1 MVKAEMLESAGP
13 WIAVPIG
20 SAGAGVLVVGVA
32 VVVGVI
38 AATLV
43 VTAALVVVASG
54 ADVLVGS
61 PVVGSGVVG
70 SGVVV
75 AVVGVVVT
83 GTAVGVA
90 GAVCVGPAARAN
102 CPPAARLSG
111 VAGGEESSPH

>member
-20 SAGAGVLVVGVA
+20 SAGAGVLVIGVA

-54 ADVLVGS
+54 QMFWWVHPS
-61 PVVGSGVVG
+61 
-70 SGVVV
+70 
-75 AVVGVVVT
+75 
-83 GTAVGVA
+83 
-90 GAVCVGPAARAN
+90 
-102 CPPAARLSG
+102 
-111 VAGGEESSPH
+111 